1 MDLLQNLK
9 WLAVGVS
16 LLIGLYAMIKPGRV
30 ARYSG
35 LELPGTRGTTEIRAV
50 MGGTLIG
57 LSVATVILNN
67 PLTFKML
74 GISWAATAVIR
85 ALSIALDKSADRSNA
100 ISLIVEI
107 GLAILLVL

>member
-1 MDLLQNLK
+1 MDLLQILK
-9 WLAVGVS
+9 WLAVGIS

-30 ARYSG
+30 AWSSG
-35 LELPGTRGTTEIRAV
+35 LEVPGSRGTTEIRAV

-67 PLTFKML
+67 PLAFKML